1 MVEFIRSKRTSF
13 VNKPVGIVAA
23 DTGARQLGLSVAEF
37 GNSMQKIFWREA
49 EKEAIEG
56 DVKKAN
62 TLAIRDKN
70 NNLKFERPKVTA
82 VGQAKFDEILRNRYA
97 NDILIKSKAKFGE
110 LHAEYTSDNKF
121 DKDGFDTA
129 ANEYI
134 KGHIESF
141 RENNMA
147 DFIPAFLSKVQNQ
160 AVLHSN
166 KILNDKIGQENRIAN
181 ENQKII
187 IDENIKELNGLY
199 YNASSI
205 SMSGVDAGELRSD
218 LNDDIKEAEKE
229 ILDQI
234 NSLKGREGG
243 LNAPAILELKRKMR
257 INSSLGVLQS
267 IIDKNPQDAKA
278 IKFLELAFQGET
290 ITPEAKAYLALTD
303 NPISESDLITVS
315 SLKDRF
321 KYTYSDFQTISGILS
336 NQAGDASKASSDV
349 ENIAKGK
356 FASAKMKSTGYHT
369 NSKPSREE
377 YQLGLQND
385 HGPLDIRSFMML
397 PQDKYEA
404 VLVDLRKST
413 ILPQSLFEA
422 FSNKN
427 VMSIF
432 ENLPTDEKKR
442 VAFKLLNTW
451 NNISK
456 RQDVSGF
463 VSSRYP
469 SAYND
474 IEKRFAIIKKITDV
488 GGEDYLLPAF
498 EIANM
503 SPESSDQADK
513 LMMTYNLQFDLKAT
527 KPSDVPLAILSKTEI
542 DDQFYQEFVPFTKAL
557 LFAGKLKDRDGKG
570 VEFSIDN
577 IVDVLDNTYI
587 NLFEEDDDE
596 TFQLFGNR
604 LGGRTN
610 VSYKNYFKNQGS
622 QQFFTDYVNNKLETR
637 RTYTP
642 EAMETASEIEP
653 IEYRAGP
660 NGNAKYLPSY
670 QNAGGTDMIWT
681 LVDEDKVPIKG
692 FDGTNIT
699 INTKDVNKALIANLK
714 EQEKIA
720 LAKNYDSATLTKSDI
735 DTVLTNIDLN
745 KNNFFALQQIR
756 EQFGGTN
763 KQIDAKLASLGDRG
777 VPISQRATD
786 EEVDQTVT
794 PPKENIFTKGLNYL
808 IDFFETRDV
817 NINIDGIRRDF
828 PELGSKG
835 SQNPAWQ
842 YVYNQT
848 ITDSKNTPEVKKAL
862 EENFNEEVAINIV
875 DDVVEV
881 IEYLGDIEGYK
892 EHGYKDGVGKHATI
906 SVGAGF
912 NIKFLTDEDLAILS
926 DDGRAKV
933 KELQRLL
940 KQVPSGRM
948 SLDDIEAYSKKQGI
962 TITEEQSQK
971 IFRNKVTR
979 LYKQFT
985 TEFPNFTTLSPE
997 RQSALIDHAYQMG
1010 YGAGEFTKYWK
1021 EVSRGLKTNDPKRR
1035 DYHFMMAGSHLI
1047 YNFNTEAQEAMSNLF
1062 VTGETLLNQQF
1073 QQYGLFGN
1081 DRIYDRAELLGF
1093 ISDNKPTYMDKAG
1106 VFTRKVARKIKQE
1119 TKDLIN

>member
-13 VNKPVGIVAA
+13 VNKPVGVVAA

-37 GNSMQKIFWREA
+37 GNSMQKIFWKEA

-56 DVKKAN
+56 DIKKAN

-70 NNLKFERPKVTA
+70 NNLKFERPQVTP
-82 VGQAKFDEILRNRYA
+82 VGQAKFDQILSNRYA
-97 NDILIKSKAKFGE
+97 NDILIRSKAKFGE
-110 LHAEYTSDNKF
+110 LHAEYTRDGKF

-187 IDENIKELNGLY
+187 IDENIKELNALY
-199 YNASSI
+199 YNASSVSI
-205 SMSGVDAGELRSD
+205 SGVDAEETRIDLRE
-218 LNDDIKEAEKE
+218 DIKEAEKE

-278 IKFLELAFQGET
+278 IKFVELAFQGKT
-290 ITPEAKAYLALTD
+290 ITPEAKAYLSLTD
-303 NPISESDLITVS
+303 NPITEADLIS
-315 SLKDRF
+315 ASLLKDQF

-336 NQAGDASKASSDV
+336 NQAGDAAKASKDI
-349 ENIAKGK
+349 ENIAKAK
-356 FASAKMKSTGYHT
+356 FASSKMKSTGYHT

-377 YQLGLQND
+377 YQLGLEND

-469 SAYND
+469 SGYND

-570 VEFSIDN
+570 VEFTIDN
-577 IVDVLDNTYI
+577 IVEVLDNTYI

-622 QQFFTDYVNNKLETR
+622 QQFFTNYVNNKLETR

-642 EAMETASEIEP
+642 EFMETASQIEP
-653 IEYRAGP
+653 IEYRVGP
-660 NGNAKYLPSY
+660 NGNAKYLPNY

-756 EQFGGTN
+756 EQYGGTN

-777 VPISQRATD
+777 VPISERATN
-786 EEVDQTVT
+786 EEVDQTVI

-808 IDFFETRDV
+808 IDFFETRNV
-817 NINIDGIRRDF
+817 NINIDGIRNDF

-892 EHGYKDGVGKHATI
+892 QHGYKDGVGKHATI
-906 SVGAGF
+906 SIGAGF
-912 NIKFLTDEDLAILS
+912 NIKFLTDEDLSILS

-948 SLDDIEAYSKKQGI
+948 SLDDIEAYSRKQGI

-985 TEFPNFTTLSPE
+985 TEFPNFTTLSAG

-1010 YGAGEFTKYWK
+1010 YGAGEFKKYWSQ
-1021 EVSRGLKTNDPKRR
+1021 VSMGLRTNNPKDR

-1047 YNFNTEAQEAMSNLF
+1047 YNFNTEAQEAMSNLYI
-1062 VTGETLLNQQF
+1062 TDKTILTKQF
-1073 QQYGLFGN
+1073 ENYGMFGN

-1106 VFTRKVARKIKQE
+1106 MFTRKVAKKIKQE

>member
-1 MVEFIRSKRTSF
+1 
-13 VNKPVGIVAA
+13 
-23 DTGARQLGLSVAEF
+23 
-37 GNSMQKIFWREA
+37 
-49 EKEAIEG
+49 
-56 DVKKAN
+56 
-62 TLAIRDKN
+62 
-70 NNLKFERPKVTA
+70 
-82 VGQAKFDEILRNRYA
+82 
-97 NDILIKSKAKFGE
+97 
-110 LHAEYTSDNKF
+110 
-121 DKDGFDTA
+121 
-129 ANEYI
+129 
-134 KGHIESF
+134 
-141 RENNMA
+141 
-147 DFIPAFLSKVQNQ
+147 
-160 AVLHSN
+160 
-166 KILNDKIGQENRIAN
+166 
-181 ENQKII
+181 
-187 IDENIKELNGLY
+187 
-199 YNASSI
+199 
-205 SMSGVDAGELRSD
+205 
-218 LNDDIKEAEKE
+218 
-229 ILDQI
+229 
-234 NSLKGREGG
+234 
-243 LNAPAILELKRKMR
+243 
-257 INSSLGVLQS
+257 
-267 IIDKNPQDAKA
+267 
-278 IKFLELAFQGET
+278 
-290 ITPEAKAYLALTD
+290 
-303 NPISESDLITVS
+303 
-315 SLKDRF
+315 
-321 KYTYSDFQTISGILS
+321 
-336 NQAGDASKASSDV
+336 
-349 ENIAKGK
+349 
-356 FASAKMKSTGYHT
+356 
-369 NSKPSREE
+369 
-377 YQLGLQND
+377 
-385 HGPLDIRSFMML
+385 
-397 PQDKYEA
+397 
-404 VLVDLRKST
+404 
-413 ILPQSLFEA
+413 
-422 FSNKN
+422 
-427 VMSIF
+427 
-432 ENLPTDEKKR
+432 
-442 VAFKLLNTW
+442 
-451 NNISK
+451 
-456 RQDVSGF
+456 
-463 VSSRYP
+463 
-469 SAYND
+469 
-474 IEKRFAIIKKITDV
+474 
-488 GGEDYLLPAF
+488 
-498 EIANM
+498 
-503 SPESSDQADK
+503 
-513 LMMTYNLQFDLKAT
+513 
-527 KPSDVPLAILSKTEI
+527 
-542 DDQFYQEFVPFTKAL
+542 
-557 LFAGKLKDRDGKG
+557 
-570 VEFSIDN
+570 
-577 IVDVLDNTYI
+577 
-587 NLFEEDDDE
+587 
-596 TFQLFGNR
+596 
-604 LGGRTN
+604 

>member
-1 MVEFIRSKRTSF
+1 
-13 VNKPVGIVAA
+13 
-23 DTGARQLGLSVAEF
+23 
-37 GNSMQKIFWREA
+37 
-49 EKEAIEG
+49 
-56 DVKKAN
+56 
-62 TLAIRDKN
+62 
-70 NNLKFERPKVTA
+70 
-82 VGQAKFDEILRNRYA
+82 
-97 NDILIKSKAKFGE
+97 
-110 LHAEYTSDNKF
+110 
-121 DKDGFDTA
+121 
-129 ANEYI
+129 
-134 KGHIESF
+134 
-141 RENNMA
+141 
-147 DFIPAFLSKVQNQ
+147 
-160 AVLHSN
+160 
-166 KILNDKIGQENRIAN
+166 
-181 ENQKII
+181 
-187 IDENIKELNGLY
+187 
-199 YNASSI
+199 
-205 SMSGVDAGELRSD
+205 
-218 LNDDIKEAEKE
+218 
-229 ILDQI
+229 
-234 NSLKGREGG
+234 
-243 LNAPAILELKRKMR
+243 
-257 INSSLGVLQS
+257 
-267 IIDKNPQDAKA
+267 
-278 IKFLELAFQGET
+278 
-290 ITPEAKAYLALTD
+290 
-303 NPISESDLITVS
+303 
-315 SLKDRF
+315 
-321 KYTYSDFQTISGILS
+321 
-336 NQAGDASKASSDV
+336 
-349 ENIAKGK
+349 
-356 FASAKMKSTGYHT
+356 MKSTGYHT

-432 ENLPTDEKKR
+432 ENLKTVDEKKR

-503 SPESSDQADK
+503 SPESSDQANK
-513 LMMTYNLQFDLKAT
+513 LMMTYNLQFDLNAT

-557 LFAGKLKDRDGKG
+557 LFAGKLKDSNGKG
-570 VEFSIDN
+570 VDFSIDN
-577 IVDVLDNTYI
+577 IVDVLDNTYN
-587 NLFEEDDDE
+587 NLYELDDDE

-642 EAMETASEIEP
+642 EAMETASEIEL

-670 QNAGGTDMIWT
+670 LNAGGTDMIWT

-763 KQIDAKLASLGDRG
+763 KQIDAKLASMGDAG
-777 VPISQRATD
+777 ISALDRRT
-786 EEVDQTVT
+786 EEDFDQTVNP

-835 SQNPAWQ
+835 SQNPGNMYIIRRLQ
-842 YVYNQT
+842 
-848 ITDSKNTPEVKKAL
+848 IVK
-862 EENFNEEVAINIV
+862 I
-875 DDVVEV
+875 
-881 IEYLGDIEGYK
+881 
-892 EHGYKDGVGKHATI
+892 
-906 SVGAGF
+906 
-912 NIKFLTDEDLAILS
+912 
-926 DDGRAKV
+926 
-933 KELQRLL
+933 LQR
-940 KQVPSGRM
+940 
-948 SLDDIEAYSKKQGI
+948 
-962 TITEEQSQK
+962 
-971 IFRNKVTR
+971 
-979 LYKQFT
+979 
-985 TEFPNFTTLSPE
+985 
-997 RQSALIDHAYQMG
+997 
-1010 YGAGEFTKYWK
+1010 
-1021 EVSRGLKTNDPKRR
+1021 
-1035 DYHFMMAGSHLI
+1035 
-1047 YNFNTEAQEAMSNLF
+1047 
-1062 VTGETLLNQQF
+1062 
-1073 QQYGLFGN
+1073 
-1081 DRIYDRAELLGF
+1081 
-1093 ISDNKPTYMDKAG
+1093 
-1106 VFTRKVARKIKQE
+1106 
-1119 TKDLIN
+1119 

>member
-13 VNKPVGIVAA
+13 VNKPVGVVAA

-62 TLAIRDKN
+62 TLAIRDSN

-110 LHAEYTSDNKF
+110 LHAEYTSNNKF

-218 LNDDIKEAEKE
+218 LNADIKEAENE

-290 ITPEAKAYLALTD
+290 ITPEAKAYLTLTD

-336 NQAGDASKASSDV
+336 NQAGDASKASSNI

-469 SAYND
+469 SAYNN

-503 SPESSDQADK
+503 SPESKDQADK
-513 LMMTYNLQFDLKAT
+513 LMMTYNLQFDLNAT

-557 LFAGKLKDRDGKG
+557 LFACKLKDSNGKG

-777 VPISQRATD
+777 VPISERASD
-786 EEVDQTVT
+786 EEVDQTVI